1 MKIILVLISF
11 LFFSL
16 NFNFVNAA
24 ACGSDS
30 QEEDYDCCQANG
42 STSGAKKT
50 IVNTNDS
57 TRRCTWPADSKFEFT
72 VAKFGLL
79 PTGGSESDI
88 VYRGS
93 STLFNAGAVSAGET
107 MGAFLAGADFPD
119 GSYEAIVPHLK
130 LSETVKASTA
140 PTITYNGSSLECE
153 TNEITVEHYPS
164 EDDRMCAGQSAVS
177 VDHEGTDYDYTIA
190 VGTFGTD
197 YGPGLDRNSC
207 FLDTDGNG
215 TADEWKIFDNQVS
228 LTLSKTSS
236 VTLDFNF
243 NTSDGIIYS
252 VFDDYGYGDAF
263 AGPACKA
270 VDVGG
275 LDVTITQQ

>member
-1 MKIILVLISF
+1 MRYILVLISF

-16 NFNFVNAA
+16 NLNLAKAA
-24 ACGSDS
+24 ACSSGS
-30 QEEDYDCCQANG
+30 QEEDYDCCQADG
-42 STSGAKKT
+42 STSGTKKT
-50 IVNTNDS
+50 LSNTDDS
-57 TRRCTWPADSKFEFT
+57 TRRCTWPADSKFEFRIS
-72 VAKFGLL
+72 KFGLL

-88 VYRGS
+88 VYRGE
-93 STLFNAGAVSAGET
+93 STLFNAGSVSAGES

-140 PTITYNGSSLECE
+140 PTITYSGSDIECE
-153 TNEITVEHYPS
+153 TNQITVEHYPS
-164 EDDRMCAGQSAVS
+164 EDDRMCEGESAID
-177 VDHEGTDYDYTIA
+177 VDHEGTEFDYTIA

-197 YGPGLDRNSC
+197 YGPDLDRNSC
-207 FLDTDGNG
+207 FLDTDGND
-215 TADEWKIFDNQVS
+215 TADEWKIFDNQIS
-228 LTLSKTSS
+228 LTLSKSSS

-263 AGPACKA
+263 SGPACKA
-270 VDVGG
+270 VDIGG

>member
-1 MKIILVLISF
+1 MNYFLILISF

-16 NFNFVNAA
+16 SFNSVNAA
-24 ACGSDS
+24 ACSTDS

-42 STSGAKKT
+42 STSGTKKT
-50 IVNTNDS
+50 LSNTDDS

-79 PTGGSESDI
+79 PTGGSESDV
-88 VYRGS
+88 VYRGN

-107 MGAFLAGADFPD
+107 MGAFLAGADFPN

-130 LSETVKASTA
+130 LSETVKAASA
-140 PTITYNGSSLECE
+140 PTIEFSGSNIVCE
-153 TNEITVEHYPS
+153 TNEITIEHYPS
-164 EDDRMCAGQSAVS
+164 EDDRMCQGESAVS
-177 VDHEGTDYDYTIA
+177 VDHAGTSFDYTIA
-190 VGTFGTD
+190 VGTFGSD
-197 YGPGLDRNSC
+197 YGPGLERNSC

-228 LTLSKTSS
+228 LELSKTSS

-243 NTSDGIIYS
+243 NASDGIIYS
-252 VFDDYGYGDAF
+252 VFDDFGYGSAF

-270 VDVGG
+270 VDIGG